1 VHCIEWAHLIKWPK
15 DNEMEEFDVD
25 NADHLGWC
33 HREATERAKEFG
45 IEGVTLQLVQGVV
58 KNIIPAIASTN
69 AIVAAACATEVL
81 KTITMCSAGM
91 DNYMMFMGGEGIYTH
106 TVKYERDECCP
117 VCSPG
122 IFLTVQSSVTLGDLI
137 KRISVHPK
145 ALGKVERPS
154 VSHGTDNLYMQ
165 GPLEEATRP
174 NLSKTLGD
182 LLGGTGQ
189 KALAVNDKRLPR
201 TLRVTLS
208 VVP

>member
-1 VHCIEWAHLIKWPK
+1 
-15 DNEMEEFDVD
+15 M
-25 NADHLGWC
+25 
-33 HREATERAKEFG
+33 
-45 IEGVTLQLVQGVV
+45 
-58 KNIIPAIASTN
+58 
-69 AIVAAACATEVL
+69 
-81 KTITMCSAGM
+81 
-91 DNYMMFMGGEGIYTH
+91 
-106 TVKYERDECCP
+106 
-117 VCSPG
+117 CSPG